1 MVTTWSDIVV
11 QARGRLR
18 AVEDADWLRAPVM
31 RMAEPHEAQRAQ
43 PRGIA
48 DAPPDYNATLLRHI
62 VGIEI
67 TITDLVAKW
76 KVSRNRGAAARQ
88 GVAAA
93 QAACADR
100 TGDSQAAAM
109 TSDVAQCAAS

>member
-11 QARGRLR
+11 RARGRLR
-18 AVEDADWLRAPVM
+18 AVEDADRPRALVT
-31 RMAEPHEAQRAQ
+31 RLAEPHEAQHAQ
-43 PRGIA
+43 PRGVA
-48 DAPPDYNATLLRHI
+48 DSPPDSIVTMLRAT

-67 TITDLVAKW
+67 ADLGGKW

-93 QAACADR
+93 QAAFGDR
-100 TGDSQAAAM
+100 TGDSQTAAV
-109 TSDVAQCAAS
+109 TSGVAQCAAS